1 MARLENALWL
11 AARTGPRLAFGND
24 ASVPDNLAARA
35 EWRRLRLK
43 QAAVSSSPWGEETG
57 RTLKR
62 RGWVQLPA
70 FPREVMERILAG
82 YYDHI
87 ERAESTHDMG
97 PRDRSAVRYVVDPL
111 HRVPELRALVND
123 EVKDCLT
130 AYYRTDFRLLH
141 ARMWR
146 ISSLP
151 EHERLRDNYGNLWHC
166 DHHRI
171 TMLKVFIQISEDVSA
186 QNGALRMYDIR
197 TTKSVM
203 RRGYISQGKQ
213 VSWAARRLRDDRG
226 MTAFDGQP
234 GSAIAVNANLCL
246 HRAGVPLP
254 GRTRGMVQLTFD
266 IADHPPMDGDY
277 FTDLAP
283 DTNVVE
289 GRPV

>member
-11 AARTGPRLAFGND
+11 AARTGPRLVFGND
-24 ASVPDNLAARA
+24 ASVPDNLAARV
-35 EWRRLRLK
+35 EWRRLR
-43 QAAVSSSPWGEETG
+43 QPAVSPSPWGEETG
-57 RTLKR
+57 HTLKR

-70 FPREVMERILAG
+70 FPGEMMERILAG

-97 PRDRSAVRYVVDPL
+97 PRERSAVRYIVDPL
-111 HRVPELRALVND
+111 HRVPELRALLT
-123 EVKDCLT
+123 EQVKDCLT
-130 AYYRTDFRLLH
+130 AYYRTHFRLLH

-151 EHERLRDNYGNLWHC
+151 DDERLNDNYGNLWHC
-166 DHHRI
+166 DHHRV
-171 TMLKVFIQISEDVSA
+171 TLLKVFVQISDEVSA
-186 QNGALRMYDIR
+186 QNGALRMYDIP

-203 RRGYISQGKQ
+203 RRGYVSQDKQ
-213 VSWAARRLRDDRG
+213 VSWAARRLQDERG
-226 MTAFDGQP
+226 LTYFDGPP
-234 GSAIAVNANLCL
+234 GSAIAVNANQCL

-266 IADHPPMDGDY
+266 VADHAPPGGDY
-277 FTDLAP
+277 FAELAP
-283 DTNVVE
+283 DINVID